1 MTVPAY
7 IVKRLGWAVV
17 LAFSISLVTF
27 TIFYVI
33 PQNAVHTRQSGTTDL
48 GKWTGLHGSMA
59 TQYAQWLSH
68 IAHGSL
74 GRSFY
79 VHQTVLEM
87 IGNALPVTL
96 SLVLGGAVLWLLIA
110 VPVAILSALRPRSL
124 VDRSATVL
132 VLVGLSVHPLWLGLM
147 LSYLFGFRLGWLP
160 TNGYCDLIH
169 PDTIC
174 GGPAQWASH
183 LVLPWVTFGLVFAAL
198 YMRMIRASVA
208 EALNEDFVRQARAKG
223 LSEWRAVTSHV
234 LPNALVPVVAM
245 LAMDIGRLALPTAL
259 FVETA
264 FGLPGLGRLFYQSVL
279 RNDLPVMVGVIV
291 VSALAVVV
299 CNLVADLLFPVLDPR
314 IRLDPSPAP
323 A

>member
-1 MTVPAY
+1 MPVY
-7 IVKRLGWAVV
+7 IVRRLAWAVV
-17 LAFSISLVTF
+17 LAFAISLVTF

-33 PQNAVHTRQSGTTDL
+33 PQNAVHTRQAGTTDL
-48 GKWTGLHGSMA
+48 GKWTGLHGSA
-59 TQYAQWLSH
+59 PTQYGQWLSH
-68 IAHGSL
+68 IVHGSL
-74 GRSFY
+74 GSSFY
-79 VHQTVLEM
+79 ARQTVLDM
-87 IGNALPVTL
+87 IGNALPVTF
-96 SLVLGGAVLWLLIA
+96 SLVVGGAILWLLIA
-110 VPVAILSALRPRSL
+110 VPVAIISAMRPRSL

-147 LSYLFGFRLGWLP
+147 LSYLFGFKLGWLP

-169 PDTIC
+169 PDTGC

-183 LVLPWVTFGLVFAAL
+183 LVLPWLTFGLVFAAL
-198 YMRMIRASVA
+198 YTRMIRASVA

-223 LSEWRAVTSHV
+223 LPEWRAVTFHV

-264 FGLPGLGRLFYQSVL
+264 FGLPGVGRLFYQSVL

-291 VSALAVVV
+291 VSALMVVV

-314 IRLDPSPAP
+314 IRLDPSPA
-323 A
+323 AA